1 MELLKMTL
9 EEQIKKMLAEAA
21 SEDTKQEVV
30 SEEKTEVVEE
40 QKSTETVSEE
50 VTKPATKKT
59 NVSEQVAALLEVEG
73 LSGEFK
79 TQAVT
84 IFEAAVADRAM
95 QIEEELTQEYQ
106 ELFESEKAELINNID
121 GFLNEAVQTWIAEN
135 EVAIKRT
142 FKTEL
147 AESFMD
153 GLAALLQEHNVVLP
167 DEAEDVLE
175 TTLENVEQL
184 EEALSAKDE
193 SINALQEQIN
203 VLKAEKILESFKEKM
218 TNTEFD
224 RFTTLVESVKFTDE
238 VQYEKQ
244 LTIVLENFS
253 VIAKQEQ
260 EVNTIS
266 EEVSPAETKT
276 VVTETAVNVYANYLK
291 TGRK

>member
-1 MELLKMTL
+1 MTL

>member
-1 MELLKMTL
+1 MTL

-40 QKSTETVSEE
+40 QKSAETVSEE
-50 VTKPATKKT
+50 VTKPAAKKT